1 MALRVN
7 NNINAINA
15 QRVVKR
21 NLGSVGRELERLS
34 SGLRVNRA
42 ADDAS
47 GLAISEAMRGEIS
60 GLSQNVQN
68 AEHAANLIQV
78 AEGSLQEV
86 SNILIRMRELAVQSS
101 SSTLNNNN
109 REAMVA
115 EFASLRTEIDR
126 IAESTTYNKQS
137 LLVGFGNR
145 VSESLSTAVT
155 ASNTSG
161 VKGVLLSS
169 ADAGTY
175 TFEDTA
181 GDSRLTLG
189 NGTVTQT
196 INVAMKLD
204 SGSVATGATV
214 VANFDRLGI
223 QVSLAGSGASNAT
236 GSYAE
241 GDLNGQSIVIEES
254 TGGVFQVGPTDRAVN
269 RIEVGI
275 RDLRS
280 TGDILNL
287 DEVSMETQGS
297 ARQALSQ
304 IDSAIARLS
313 NERGQLGAA
322 QNRLSYTIAYSENEL
337 ENIQASEATIR
348 DADVANEVTALSR
361 AQILVQSSTA
371 MLAQAN
377 VSAVSALSLL

>member
-7 NNINAINA
+7 SNIKAINA
-15 QRVVKR
+15 QRIVKR

-47 GLAISEAMRGEIS
+47 GLAISEGMRGEIS

-68 AEHAANLIQV
+68 AEHATNLIQV

-109 REAMVA
+109 REAIVA

-145 VSESLSTAVT
+145 VSDSLSTTVT

-181 GDSRLTLG
+181 GDSQLTLG

-348 DADVANEVTALSR
+348 DADVANEITALSR

>member
-7 NNINAINA
+7 SNINAINA

-47 GLAISEAMRGEIS
+47 GLVISEAMRGEIS

-241 GDLNGQSIVIEES
+241 GDLNGQSIVIEEG

>member
-7 NNINAINA
+7 SNINAINA

-47 GLAISEAMRGEIS
+47 GLVISEAMRGEIS

-145 VSESLSTAVT
+145 VSESLSP
-155 ASNTSG
+155 
-161 VKGVLLSS
+161 
-169 ADAGTY
+169 
-175 TFEDTA
+175 
-181 GDSRLTLG
+181 R
-189 NGTVTQT
+189 
-196 INVAMKLD
+196 
-204 SGSVATGATV
+204 
-214 VANFDRLGI
+214 R
-223 QVSLAGSGASNAT
+223 
-236 GSYAE
+236 
-241 GDLNGQSIVIEES
+241 
-254 TGGVFQVGPTDRAVN
+254 
-269 RIEVGI
+269 
-275 RDLRS
+275 
-280 TGDILNL
+280 
-287 DEVSMETQGS
+287 
-297 ARQALSQ
+297 
-304 IDSAIARLS
+304 
-313 NERGQLGAA
+313 
-322 QNRLSYTIAYSENEL
+322 
-337 ENIQASEATIR
+337 
-348 DADVANEVTALSR
+348 
-361 AQILVQSSTA
+361 
-371 MLAQAN
+371 
-377 VSAVSALSLL
+377 

>member
-7 NNINAINA
+7 SNINAINA

-47 GLAISEAMRGEIS
+47 GLISEAMRGEIS

-137 LLVGFGNR
+137 LLSDLVIGYRR
-145 VSESLSTAVT
+145 VSP
-155 ASNTSG
+155 
-161 VKGVLLSS
+161 
-169 ADAGTY
+169 
-175 TFEDTA
+175 
-181 GDSRLTLG
+181 R
-189 NGTVTQT
+189 
-196 INVAMKLD
+196 
-204 SGSVATGATV
+204 
-214 VANFDRLGI
+214 R
-223 QVSLAGSGASNAT
+223 
-236 GSYAE
+236 
-241 GDLNGQSIVIEES
+241 
-254 TGGVFQVGPTDRAVN
+254 
-269 RIEVGI
+269 
-275 RDLRS
+275 
-280 TGDILNL
+280 
-287 DEVSMETQGS
+287 
-297 ARQALSQ
+297 
-304 IDSAIARLS
+304 
-313 NERGQLGAA
+313 
-322 QNRLSYTIAYSENEL
+322 
-337 ENIQASEATIR
+337 
-348 DADVANEVTALSR
+348 
-361 AQILVQSSTA
+361 
-371 MLAQAN
+371 
-377 VSAVSALSLL
+377 

>member
-47 GLAISEAMRGEIS
+47 GLVISEGMRGQIS

-126 IAESTTYNKQS
+126 IAESTTYNNQS

-181 GDSRLTLG
+181 GDSQLTLG

-241 GDLNGQSIVIEES
+241 GDLNGQSIVIEQG

>member
-47 GLAISEAMRGEIS
+47 GLVISEAMRGEIS

-241 GDLNGQSIVIEES
+241 GDLNGQSIVIEEG

-297 ARQALSQ
+297 ARQ